1 MVLMMKKYKIFVS
14 GVQKELKKERRTV
27 KELVSGNVLL
37 NEHFDVFLFED
48 MPAQSKSAKK
58 LYLDKV
64 GNSSIYIGILGDHY
78 GNAVTDNISATE
90 AEFREA
96 QKKNKE
102 IYVYIKGRNDSKRD
116 KRVQKLI
123 AEIKNPETG
132 YSYKRF
138 YSIDELKNNIYE
150 SLIDFLRE
158 KGIVGKTAF
167 DRAVCEDA
175 SFNDIDK
182 EKVKWFLRMAKDKR
196 NYPLSEQAPVK
207 DVLTHLN
214 LLHKGTL
221 TNAAILLFGKNPQKF
236 HLQAEIKCLQFHGT
250 EVKKPF
256 ASYHIYKGNLFEQI
270 DRAVAFV
277 LGSIRMPVIQQAD
290 TAQAKRPLEIPV
302 FAVQEAIV
310 NAAAHRDYNPSA
322 AVQVMVFIDRVE
334 VWNPGR
340 LPSQLSIDDL
350 KKPHTSYPGNPLLAE
365 VLYLS
370 DYIQKAGSGTIEMI
384 EQCKQQGLPEP
395 SFVSVRG
402 VEFRTI
408 IGRDILTEDMLIKL
422 GLNERQMKAVKYV
435 KERRKITNKE
445 YRMICDT
452 SERTA
457 TRDLRQLVIMKVF
470 KQVGVTGKGTA
481 YILKTP

>member
-1 MVLMMKKYKIFVS
+1 MKKYKIFVS

-37 NEHFDVFLFED
+37 NEYFDVFLFED
-48 MPAQSKSAKK
+48 MPAQSKSVKK

-64 GNSSIYIGILGDHY
+64 GNSSIYMGILGDQY
-78 GNAVTDNISATE
+78 GTTVTNNLSATE
-90 AEFREA
+90 AEFWEA
-96 QKKNKE
+96 KKKDKE
-102 IYVYIKGRNDSKRD
+102 IYVYIKGRNDSKRE

-138 YSIDELKNNIYE
+138 QSTDELKNNIYE

-196 NYPLSEQAPVK
+196 NYPLSEKTPVK
-207 DVLTHLN
+207 DIFAHLN
-214 LLHKGTL
+214 LLHKGAL
-221 TNAAILLFGKNPQKF
+221 TNAAVLLFGNNPQKS

-277 LGSIRMPVIQQAD
+277 LSSIRMPVIQQAE
-290 TAQAKRPLEIPV
+290 TAQVKRPLEIPV

-322 AVQVMVFIDRVE
+322 AVQVMVFIDRIE

-384 EQCKQQGLPEP
+384 KQCKQQGLPEP
-395 SFVSVRG
+395 NFVSLRG
-402 VEFRTI
+402 MEFRTI
-408 IGRDILTEDMLIKL
+408 LARDILTEDMLIKL
-422 GLNERQMKAVKYV
+422 GLNERQMQAVKYA
-435 KERRKITNKE
+435 KEKGKITNKE
-445 YRMICDT
+445 YQELT
-452 SERTA
+452 GVSKPTA
-457 TRDLRQLVIMKVF
+457 TRDLQELIK
-470 KQVGVTGKGTA
+470 KSILQKSGITGKGTS
-481 YILKTP
+481 YKVKGS

>member
-1 MVLMMKKYKIFVS
+1 MKYKIFVS
-14 GVQKELKKERRTV
+14 GVQKELKKERHTV

-37 NEHFDVFLFED
+37 NEHFGVFLFEN
-48 MPAQSKSAKK
+48 MPAQSKSVEK

-64 GNSSIYIGILGDHY
+64 GNSSIYMGILGDQY
-78 GNAVTDNISATE
+78 GTTVMNNLSATE
-90 AEFREA
+90 AEFWEA
-96 QKKNKE
+96 KKKDKE

-138 YSIDELKNNIYE
+138 QSTDELKNNIYE

-175 SFNDIDK
+175 SLNDIDK

-196 NYPLSEQAPVK
+196 NYPLSEKTPVK
-207 DVLTHLN
+207 DIFTHLN
-214 LLHKGTL
+214 LLHKGAL
-221 TNAAILLFGKNPQKF
+221 TNAAVLLFGKNPQKY

-277 LGSIRMPVIQQAD
+277 LSSIRMPVIQQAE
-290 TAQAKRPLEIPV
+290 TAQVKRPLEIPV

-384 EQCKQQGLPEP
+384 KQCKQQGLPEP

-402 VEFRTI
+402 MEFRTI
-408 IGRDILTEDMLIKL
+408 LARDILTEDMLIKL
-422 GLNERQMKAVKYV
+422 DLNERQMQAVKYV
-435 KERRKITNKE
+435 KEKGKITNKE
-445 YRMICDT
+445 YQELT
-452 SERTA
+452 GVSKPTA
-457 TRDLRQLVIMKVF
+457 TRDLQALIK
-470 KQVGVTGKGTA
+470 KSILQKSGITGKGTS
-481 YILKTP
+481 YKVKGS